1 MKLPSRLLCDTVQV
15 AADDHIL
22 ILNSAADPF
31 VAQAARHLGSGS
43 MLLAE
48 DNIAAVMPERGPQIQ
63 HIAFH
68 ECIARCPAAT
78 MDVAVMNL
86 LYQPSKAWMLYGI
99 EAAHHALRE
108 GGHLYIAGSKE
119 RGIISLAQ
127 RVQDYFGNVE
137 TLEIS
142 KGHRVLHTRK
152 TGGQEIAAPQDLISR
167 VFARGTMDE
176 GTRILLDALEVYV
189 TDEALDLGCGA
200 GYIGLHIAQR
210 ARKGFVTMVDASLAA
225 VAASQQ
231 AVEQSGLTN
240 VRVLPSDG
248 TAAVAMQRFDLVAT
262 NPPFHLAGI
271 ETREVAER
279 FMREAAQVLRP
290 KGRLYVVANRFLK
303 YEPVLQ
309 NHFSR
314 VAEVG
319 GNTRYKVLLALK
331 YQERH

>member
-1 MKLPSRLLCDTVQV
+1 MKLPSHLLRDTVQV
-15 AADDHIL
+15 APGDHIL
-22 ILNSAADPF
+22 ILNSAADAF
-31 VAQAARHLGSGS
+31 VPQAAQRLGDGS

-48 DNIAAVMPERGPQIQ
+48 DNIAIATPQRGAQIQ
-63 HIAFH
+63 RIAFH
-68 ECIARCPAAT
+68 ECMARCPAAT

-86 LYQPSKAWMLYGI
+86 LYQPGKAWMLFGI

-119 RGIISLAQ
+119 RGIVSLAK

-142 KGHRVLHTRK
+142 KGHRVLCARK
-152 TGGQEIAAPQDLISR
+152 TGGQEIQVPHDLLSR
-167 VFARGTMDE
+167 VFAHGAMDE
-176 GTRILLDALEVYV
+176 GTRVLLDALEVHV

-200 GYIGLHIAQR
+200 GFIGLHIAQR

-225 VAASQQ
+225 VAASRQ

-240 VRVLPSDG
+240 VRVLPSNG
-248 TAAVAMQRFDLVAT
+248 TAAVASQRFDLVAT
-262 NPPFHLAGI
+262 NPPFHLGGI

-279 FMREAAQVLRP
+279 FIREAAQVLRP
-290 KGRLYVVANRFLK
+290 KGRFYMVANRFLK
-303 YEPVLQ
+303 YEPTLRS
-309 NHFSR
+309 HFPR

-319 GNTRYKVLLALK
+319 GNTRYKVLLATR
-331 YQERH
+331 Q